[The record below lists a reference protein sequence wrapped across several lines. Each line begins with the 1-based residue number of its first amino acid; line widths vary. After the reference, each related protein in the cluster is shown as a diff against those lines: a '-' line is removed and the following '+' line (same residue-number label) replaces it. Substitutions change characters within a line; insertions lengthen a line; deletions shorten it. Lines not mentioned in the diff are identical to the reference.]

1 MTQDV
6 CTSVP
11 TSVMRHMS
19 YIVQEEST
27 FGGLL
32 LDLFPLA
39 SKLAIF
45 MVRFTVDTDMTISED
60 KLKTWADYLLN
71 YSLGGVEKD
80 DVIMIKG
87 EHITWPLMSVLQDMI
102 FAAGGIAD
110 VNIVAPD
117 NDRGKVWGASI
128 ARHGTEEQIVR
139 VPEWHEQRYN
149 AMTKYIEILGAEDPA
164 LSAGQPEDTAMA
176 VMRADEPYKRIRLG
190 KPWVLTLYPTQGF
203 ADLEDM
209 TLEDYAEVIVSASMQ
224 DPRELDRVEQEIYEV
239 MERSSNIR
247 IQTRHPENGRTL
259 ELTMDIADRGV
270 IKCTGKR
277 NFPDGEVFTSP
288 NTSTV
293 EGEIFVDLP
302 VYNSGTTVQ
311 GIYLNFEGG
320 RITRYSA
327 QEGQDT
333 LQKIIETDDGSHRLG
348 EVALGMNAGIETV
361 LKHPL
366 FVEKVGGTLH
376 IAIGASYPECY
387 VDDESTD
394 EGKAAL
400 DRMLEEGKLN
410 RSAQHVD
417 IVTDFREGGAGI
429 AVWLDETQLTVQDG
443 IWIVP

>member
-1 MTQDV
+1 
-6 CTSVP
+6 
-11 TSVMRHMS
+11 MRAA
-19 YIVQEEST
+19 
-27 FGGLL
+27 FARFF
-32 LDLFPLA
+32 FPL
-39 SKLAIF
+39 SHFLPIF
-45 MVRFTVDTDMTISED
+45 LVRYTMETSMSISEA

-71 YSLGGVEKD
+71 YSLGGVRED

-87 EHITWPLMSVLQDMI
+87 EHIAWPLMSVLQDMV

-128 ARHGTEEQIVR
+128 ARHGTPAQIER
-139 VPEWHEQRYN
+139 VPAWHKARYD

-164 LSAGQPEDTAMA
+164 LSAGQPEETAMA
-176 VMRADEPYKRIRLG
+176 VMRADEQYKRIRLG

-203 ADLEDM
+203 ADLEGM
-209 TLEDYAEVIVSASMQ
+209 TLEEYTDVIVSASMQ
-224 DPRELDRVEQEIYEV
+224 DPRELDRVEQDIYEL
-239 MERSSNIR
+239 MDDSSTMR
-247 IQTRHPENGRTL
+247 IQTRHPDDGRTL
-259 ELTMDIADRGV
+259 ELRMNIAERGV

-288 NTSTV
+288 NTKTV

-311 GIYLNFEGG
+311 GIYLKFENG
-320 RITRYSA
+320 RIVQYSA
-327 QEGQDT
+327 QTGHET
-333 LQKIIETDDGSHRLG
+333 LAKIIETDDGSHRLG
-348 EVALGMNAGIETV
+348 EVALGMNAGITKV

-387 VDDESTD
+387 VADEGSE

-400 DRMLEEGKLN
+400 DRMFEEGLLN

-429 AVWLDETQLTVQDG
+429 GVWLDDTKIEVKDG
-443 IWIVP
+443 IWVRP